1 MRVVLRVLLG
11 VALVAFGVAL
21 IVQNTKQPPVDVHLV
36 FDTIVAVPVWQ
47 VMLVSLLLGA
57 GVSALAC
64 AWPLVRYRLRLRR
77 DRQHISEL
85 EREVHGLRTLPL
97 GEGEAEDAVEA
108 GAE

>member
-1 MRVVLRVLLG
+1 MLLRVLLG
-11 VALVAFGVAL
+11 VVLVAAGVAL
-21 IVQNTKQPPVDVHLV
+21 IMRNEVMTEVH
-36 FDTIVAVPVWQ
+36 FFGDPITGVPVWQ
-47 VMLVSLLLGA
+47 VMVVSLLLGA
-57 GVSALAC
+57 GVSAVAC

-77 DRQHISEL
+77 DRLRITEL